1 MPGQDSAVH
10 LHLNE
15 KGHSFEDSEVQIL
28 AREDRWFERGVKEA
42 IHVKLEK
49 PSLNRG
55 GGLRFN
61 LSPVYDSVLGSLSRK
76 LNTHSP
82 LVPPSTNDP
91 QGNRLSHSHLD
102 SHSTNDLYEYSTNNH
117 YEYRLGQ
124 CPSSGPNDSDTQSS
138 HATLTTLQRH
148 MSTPEYKACCSL
160 PVDQN

>member
-10 LHLNE
+10 LHLKE

-102 SHSTNDLYEYSTNNH
+102 SHRTNDHHNTGLTTSMNTGWANAH
-117 YEYRLGQ
+117 Q
-124 CPSSGPNDSDTQSS
+124 V
-138 HATLTTLQRH
+138 ALTTLILRAHRRH
-148 MSTPEYKACCSL
+148 
-160 PVDQN
+160 